1 VDAGRSGKN
10 MNREGASHPMHLVR
24 LRKIDAVVVY
34 KLDRLSRRVKDT
46 LTIMDMIDKKNIAF
60 HSITEKIDTK
70 TVTGRFFLNIVASI
84 AQWERT
90 RDIVKCW

>member
-1 VDAGRSGKN
+1 MVSKRRVDA
-10 MNREGASHPMHLVR
+10 L
-24 LRKIDAVVVY
+24 VVY

-46 LTIMDMIDKKNIAF
+46 LTIMDAIDKKCIAF

-70 TVTGRFFLNIVASI
+70 TATGRFFLNIVASM

-90 RDIVKCW
+90 R